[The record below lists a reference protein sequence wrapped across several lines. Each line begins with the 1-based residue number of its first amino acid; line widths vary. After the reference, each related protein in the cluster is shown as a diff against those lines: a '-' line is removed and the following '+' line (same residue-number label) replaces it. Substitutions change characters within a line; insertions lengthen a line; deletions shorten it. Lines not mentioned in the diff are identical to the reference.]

1 MKKIAATLLI
11 ISASVMPA
19 SASDSVQ
26 PHAGK
31 PHDWTK
37 IIIAAASSLI
47 VASTFSALPTGIGP
61 KVKNKQN
68 DK

>member
-1 MKKIAATLLI
+1 MKKIAATMLI
-11 ISASVMPA
+11 ISASVLPA

-47 VASTFSALPTGIGP
+47 VASTFSSLPTGIGSRM
-61 KVKNKQN
+61 KDKQN